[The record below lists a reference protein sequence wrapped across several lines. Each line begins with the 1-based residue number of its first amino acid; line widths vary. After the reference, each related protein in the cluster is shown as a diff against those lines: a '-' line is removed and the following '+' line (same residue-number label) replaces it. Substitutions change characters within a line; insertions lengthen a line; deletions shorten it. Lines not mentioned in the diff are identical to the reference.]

1 MKTLLESV
9 NDLAGEYI
17 TMPLER
23 FFLFT
28 TIGLLI
34 MLIVITLAAPLSSAK
49 YMTMLVLYFTL
60 MTTALLSHAN
70 YQINS
75 IVEAVDNDVEANT
88 DEDFMV

>member
-9 NDLAGEYI
+9 NDLTGEYI

>member
-1 MKTLLESV
+1 
-9 NDLAGEYI
+9 
-17 TMPLER
+17 
-23 FFLFT
+23 
-28 TIGLLI
+28 
-34 MLIVITLAAPLSSAK
+34 
-49 YMTMLVLYFTL
+49 